1 MPTVEEIRKELNEV
15 ETLKLMSEAL
25 LEISALRIKSFKS
38 EFERNRSFFDE
49 MSDLYNLVKINASR
63 LDYAIPEIDRGSESI
78 LIAVTSNSRFY
89 GPLNSD
95 VIHVLLSEFNKH
107 PTAHI
112 LVIGTTGKR
121 YLEEAE
127 KPAHR
132 PEFLVFKK
140 DYPTPKEIQMFLE
153 KTKLFKRVFVCY
165 PKFIN
170 LFMQEAIVV
179 DITHTPETDSDTKE
193 KQVYHIFEPELVR
206 IAHFFET
213 QVRKVLFVRIML
225 EAELSRI
232 AARIA
237 KMHSTE
243 ERAEGAIQRKRQ
255 ELRRERIDLED
266 IHLLETFA
274 GSKRW
279 RK

>member
-1 MPTVEEIRKELNEV
+1 MPTVAEIRKELSDV
-15 ETLKLMSEAL
+15 ETLKLMSGAL
-25 LEISALRIKSFKS
+25 LEVSALRIKSFKS
-38 EFERNRSFFDE
+38 EFGRNRSFFDE
-49 MSDLYNLVKINASR
+49 ISDLYNLVKVNASK
-63 LDYAIPEIDRGSESI
+63 LKSVVPEIKRDSESI
-78 LIAVTSNSRFY
+78 LIAVTSNNRFH
-89 GPLNSD
+89 GRLNSD
-95 VIHVLLSEFNKH
+95 VMHVLLSEFNKH
-107 PTAHI
+107 LNARI
-112 LVIGTTGKR
+112 LVIGATGKR
-121 YLEEAE
+121 YLEEVEELA
-127 KPAHR
+127 R
-132 PEFLVFKK
+132 QPEFLVFKE

-170 LFMQEAIVV
+170 LFTQEIAVV
-179 DITHTPETDSDTKE
+179 DITHTPVEDSTEE
-193 KQVYHIFEPELVR
+193 KQVYHIFEPELVH

-243 ERAEGAIQRKRQ
+243 ERAVEAIRIKRQ
-255 ELRRERIDLED
+255 ELRRELLDLED